1 MDQIY
6 NSMLFMAQV
15 PAERPA
21 GKPAQSQESD
31 SFQKQMEQASGKTY
45 AAMLPFI
52 ESITTKTSGENT
64 VYILRLNDAFGQ
76 MMNGILGQVLDTMP
90 AGMDM
95 RMGLEAGAIT
105 YTVDPNKVSKE
116 SIDPP

>member
-31 SFQKQMEQASGKTY
+31 SFQKQMEQASGKTEGKTETAVQDQPQEGPVTVEDSQELEKQM
-45 AAMLPFI
+45 AAEVIDGYDSVSVRASEDDPTVCLVEFGFSVAHGLNQVYLTVHI
-52 ESITTKTSGENT
+52 SI
-64 VYILRLNDAFGQ
+64 
-76 MMNGILGQVLDTMP
+76 
-90 AGMDM
+90 
-95 RMGLEAGAIT
+95 
-105 YTVDPNKVSKE
+105 
-116 SIDPP
+116 